1 MAIIDDLRAA
11 AAAGNPNLYYSIL
24 AGAGDPYGRLALD
37 VVNPIGFEGA
47 AARDYANSVGAAIG
61 VTLSGAQWFDLS
73 IALMQQDLDAREGK
87 YADTGS
93 ALNLSVKI
101 IRNYHAN
108 IFGLFSLPPEAWTAE
123 IPLRMSGYSEATWQ
137 LMLVDGGGFV
147 GSLLKGGIIFSI
159 VAAPFAAESQ
169 TLPQIQDAATAQAYE
184 GEMGLASFWM
194 HHLFTSRAWIG
205 SAPDIQPFI
214 KQIPDGV
221 VIGGSS
227 NGNEIDGGS
236 GHDLIFGYGGQDTL
250 NGGAGDDVVYG
261 GAGNDTLFSSR
272 GNDVL
277 HGGADYRKTGSSWT
291 EDGIDTADYST
302 SESGITIYL
311 SDGDQA
317 AKDRGEIYVRNDGFG
332 GTDRLLSIEKILG
345 SSKGDVILVDR
356 PVTPNSP
363 LTIDAGAGND
373 LLIGKDGAVLLGGAG
388 ADYLLAD
395 SGSVTLD
402 GGAGNDY
409 LEATGDG
416 PVTYVF
422 GRGSGHDVLGSLF
435 VPMHQEDGWPTL
447 TDWVEPRRNDV
458 VKFDNLT
465 PSDLILEWDYQEVVA
480 EADFDW
486 GEFSHE
492 TWRYS
497 SAAIKIITTGDTL
510 FLGNIFLKAFT
521 ATSQNTSIRGMVA

>member
-1 MAIIDDLRAA
+1 MPPGTLSTGPRSARRRHSFCARSVNKPINKQGTTSWQSSTIYARPLQRAIR
-11 AAAGNPNLYYSIL
+11 NLYYSIL
-24 AGAGDPYGRLALD
+24 AGAGDPYRRLALD

-214 KQIPDGV
+214 KQFPDGV

-345 SSKGDVILVDR
+345 SSKGDVI
-356 PVTPNSP
+356 
-363 LTIDAGAGND
+363 
-373 LLIGKDGAVLLGGAG
+373 
-388 ADYLLAD
+388 
-395 SGSVTLD
+395 
-402 GGAGNDY
+402 
-409 LEATGDG
+409 
-416 PVTYVF
+416 F
-422 GRGSGHDVLGSLF
+422 GRPARNAEFPAHDRRRRRERSPDPGRAPYYWGAPAGSFAGRQRF
-435 VPMHQEDGWPTL
+435 
-447 TDWVEPRRNDV
+447 
-458 VKFDNLT
+458 
-465 PSDLILEWDYQEVVA
+465 
-480 EADFDW
+480 
-486 GEFSHE
+486 
-492 TWRYS
+492 
-497 SAAIKIITTGDTL
+497 GD
-510 FLGNIFLKAFT
+510 A
-521 ATSQNTSIRGMVA
+521 